1 MKRKI
6 TGYNEVVTKKESLI
20 LAYQKSEEEKGD
32 LLLKRSYRI
41 EQLQKELA
49 DLKALMGR
57 KDQECDYLKE
67 EMGRK
72 EI

>member
-41 EQLQKELA
+41 EQLQKELG
-49 DLKALMGR
+49 DLKAVMGR